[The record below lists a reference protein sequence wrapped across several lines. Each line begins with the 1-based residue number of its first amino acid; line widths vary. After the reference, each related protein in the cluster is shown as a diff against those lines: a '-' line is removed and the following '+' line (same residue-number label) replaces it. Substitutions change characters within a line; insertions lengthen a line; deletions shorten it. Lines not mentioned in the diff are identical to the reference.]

1 MSSIAKTNISLS
13 KKDLTKSRIP
23 PVASRNV
30 VFYHKATVGAVTINL
45 LSLTMPSA
53 EMPNAVQATVAEIS
67 GAQLTINKK
76 NLSLVSSAKG
86 PLIQNLDYTVVDSTT
101 IQLLSPLY
109 ASGAESNEL
118 FVGTINSAPISDL
131 VVASAKSITKTYI
144 LSVGSTTLN
153 LGQEYKVGENPN
165 EDVGIIKVYVNGILA
180 IRGTDYNE
188 VDSGNGYGTT
198 IQFIVAPPT
207 VDYQVVVD
215 FGVMSITDNDAIGAI
230 ENLAGSIKKIAT
242 DLADIAGTTATDYY
256 TASPSDTERRVF
268 GDKVLSLDSKY
279 DVSSTLTSYT
289 KTKWQQKVLASTDF
303 LGGNASSNLT
313 TLTFNNLSVGK
324 TYRLSML
331 AYLSTYNGPSSF
343 SDGNALDA
351 YHNSV
356 LILEAKDSRYIGS
369 SIGQSSTIGATT
381 VFTATATTVTFVHR
395 SANGNTTVTL
405 DDGSWVLLE
414 ELPNHEATT
423 QWT

>member
-131 VVASAKSITKTYI
+131 VVASAKSITKTYT

-198 IQFIVAPPT
+198 IQFVVAPPT

-215 FGVMSITDNDAIGAI
+215 
-230 ENLAGSIKKIAT
+230 LA
-242 DLADIAGTTATDYY
+242 
-256 TASPSDTERRVF
+256 
-268 GDKVLSLDSKY
+268 
-279 DVSSTLTSYT
+279 
-289 KTKWQQKVLASTDF
+289 
-303 LGGNASSNLT
+303 
-313 TLTFNNLSVGK
+313 
-324 TYRLSML
+324 
-331 AYLSTYNGPSSF
+331 
-343 SDGNALDA
+343 
-351 YHNSV
+351 
-356 LILEAKDSRYIGS
+356 
-369 SIGQSSTIGATT
+369 
-381 VFTATATTVTFVHR
+381 
-395 SANGNTTVTL
+395 
-405 DDGSWVLLE
+405 
-414 ELPNHEATT
+414 
-423 QWT
+423 